1 LRHGGSLSG
10 AFFMPGVRTLRQ
22 PAVGTAASPDR
33 GDQALIVRPDGQ
45 AVEPR
50 ATRGRRRRLPAS
62 GDF

>member
-22 PAVGTAASPDR
+22 PAFGPAASPDR

-45 AVEPR
+45 AVEPAR
-50 ATRGRRRRLPAS
+50 NSWASRRLPAS